1 VEIQD
6 QVDDIIQQRRSDMK
20 ALLCELLDQC
30 SDVLETLVAETTGG
44 AGGTD
49 LIRERIE
56 TLYGKRDLSPER
68 IDLES
73 FVRERLKTVAPLFAH
88 REVEIDLQT
97 EPAAVFVPRDPLRKV
112 VDGLVRNAVEN
123 TPDEGRIEIRVR
135 RGQGGP
141 ELSVRDWGV
150 GITEDAQRR
159 IFEGFFATQDTL
171 HYSSKRPFDFNAGGK
186 GADLLRMRI
195 FSERYG
201 FRIALRSN
209 RCRFIPLE
217 TDVCPGRISLC
228 PSCEDRETCLR
239 SGGTE
244 MLIQFSGADAS
255 EARPSP

>member
-6 QVDDIIQQRRSDMK
+6 QVDDIIQQRRSDEK

-30 SDVLETLVAETTGG
+30 SDVLETLVADA
-44 AGGTD
+44 AGGDRYTD

-56 TLYGKRDLSPER
+56 ELYGEKDPTPER
-68 IDLES
+68 IQLDA
-73 FVRERLKTVAPLFAH
+73 FVRERVEVMAPRFGH
-88 REVEIDLQT
+88 REVEIDLRT
-97 EPAAVFVPRDPLRKV
+97 EPGAVFMPREPLRKV

-123 TPDEGRIEIRVR
+123 TPDEGRIEVRVR
-135 RGQGGP
+135 RGEDGA
-141 ELSVRDWGV
+141 ELVVRDCGV
-150 GITEDAQRR
+150 GITEEAQRR

-201 FRIALRSN
+201 FRISLSSN

-217 TDVCPGRISLC
+217 TDVCPGRISVC
-228 PSCEDRETCLR
+228 PSCEDRGTCL
-239 SGGTE
+239 
-244 MLIQFSGADAS
+244 QSGATEVLVQFP
-255 EARPSP
+255 EAGVSNGPPAP